1 MNRQRARRPGGAR
14 GAACAAAILLAA
26 VLGAAWT
33 GEAQAHVL
41 VTPAQSA
48 RGAAETYVV
57 TVPSERPVATTAVS
71 LRVPTGEAVYQFGP
85 LPTGWTYSLKE
96 DPQGNVTEIDWSGGS
111 ILPNQFEQFSFMARN
126 PVNGRQLAW
135 LATQTY
141 ADGLLVRWSG
151 PQGSQQPASFTALGG
166 SVAVATP
173 GGSSDGSSA
182 SPLGA
187 VALAVGG
194 LALALSLLANGL
206 LLALLRRKVL

>member
-1 MNRQRARRPGGAR
+1 MNRQRMCRSGGAR

-26 VLGAAWT
+26 VLGVAWT

-57 TVPSERPVATTAVS
+57 TVPSERPVATTSVS
-71 LRVPTGEAVYQFGP
+71 LRVPAGEAVYQFGP
-85 LPTGWTYSLKE
+85 LPPAWTYSLKE
-96 DPQGNVTEIDWSGGS
+96 DSQGNVTEIDWSGGS
-111 ILPNQFEQFSFMARN
+111 IPPNQFAQFSFMARN
-126 PVNGRQLAW
+126 PAAGNQLAW
-135 LATQTY
+135 EVTQTY
-141 ADGLLVRWSG
+141 ADGLLVRWAGS
-151 PQGSQQPASFTALGG
+151 QGSQQPASFTALGG
-166 SVAVATP
+166 SAVVATP

-182 SPLGA
+182 SPLSA

-206 LLALLRRKVL
+206 LIALLRRKVL